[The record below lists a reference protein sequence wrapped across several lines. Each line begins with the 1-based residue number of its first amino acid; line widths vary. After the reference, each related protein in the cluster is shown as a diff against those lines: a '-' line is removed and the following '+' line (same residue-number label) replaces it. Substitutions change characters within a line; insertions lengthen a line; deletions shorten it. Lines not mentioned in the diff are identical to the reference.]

1 VTDRK
6 PLSFLL
12 EQKVLRFRE
21 PSPTVK
27 AHEEAVHLDHLLI
40 INGYGTIIA
49 TVSRDGVF
57 DVNGMRFQS

>member
-1 VTDRK
+1 
-6 PLSFLL
+6 LL